1 MANRHEMFKA
11 RLKEI
16 GMYDDDSDYA
26 GMIGKAVEEL
36 SETFANQG
44 HSGMSAVVTMGLF
57 NTLMKEYDDP
67 DSIMW
72 KNQYELEERE

>member
-16 GMYDDDSDYA
+16 GMYDDDSDYR
-26 GMIGKAVEEL
+26 GMLGKAVEEL

-44 HSGMSAVVTMGLF
+44 HSGASAAITMGLF
-57 NTLMKEYDDP
+57 AKLMDEYNDS

-72 KNQYELEERE
+72 KNEGNI